1 MFRLQTRV
9 VLANLL
15 CGTAAV
21 VGGAGLVHLGVGSAW
36 AVVGALAIGLLL
48 ALVAARVATSPARQA
63 LRALHDGVMGF
74 AESDFATRLAAPSP
88 DEVGDLVAVFNRMGA
103 VLREERAELIQ
114 RELLLDT
121 LLQGAPM
128 AILLMDQRQRIVFAN
143 AACRRVF
150 EGAPRLHGRA
160 FPDIVGLAPEALR
173 GPLRRGED
181 SLVSWEHDGQE
192 ESYRVLVRAFHLN
205 TVPHRL
211 LVIERI
217 THELARQETATWKKA
232 IRVMSHELNNSL
244 APVSSLAHSARIAA
258 ARPDAATRLPALL
271 DTISERVAHVTAF
284 LDGYARFARLPAPRR
299 EAVPLAPWLST
310 VRQLF
315 PFALEGTVEATQGW
329 FDPGQVQQVL
339 INLLKNAEESGS
351 DAAAIRVVVDQPEG
365 GVRFTVYDRGS
376 GMDEDTMRKALL
388 PFHSSKKAGAGL
400 GLSLCSEIVDAHGGR
415 LHLARREG
423 GGMAI
428 SVWLPGQVRALP

>member
-9 VLANLL
+9 LIANVVCGAVTLASGALMLEAGMSGVAAIAVALVL
-15 CGTAAV
+15 
-21 VGGAGLVHLGVGSAW
+21 GLVV
-36 AVVGALAIGLLL
+36 
-48 ALVAARVATSPARQA
+48 ALVGARVAPAPARRA

-74 AESDFATRLAAPSP
+74 AESDFATRIAAPSP

-103 VLREERAELIQ
+103 VLRAERAELIQ

-128 AILLMDQRQRIVFAN
+128 AILLVDQRQRIVFAN

-150 EGAPRLHGRA
+150 HGAARLHGRA
-160 FPDIVGLAPEALR
+160 LPEIVPLAPEALR

-192 ESYRVLVRAFHLN
+192 ESFRVLVRAFHLN

-244 APVSSLAHSARIAA
+244 APVSSLAHSARVAA
-258 ARPDAATRLPALL
+258 ERPDAATRLPAVL
-271 DTISERVAHVTAF
+271 DAISERVAHVTAF
-284 LDGYARFARLPAPRR
+284 LEGYARFARLPAPRR
-299 EAVPLAPWLST
+299 EAVPLAPFLAT
-310 VRQLF
+310 VGQLF
-315 PFALEGTVEATQGW
+315 PFTLDAPVGDAHGW
-329 FDPGQVQQVL
+329 FDPGQIQQVL

-351 DAAAIRVVVDQPEG
+351 APDEIRMAVDQVEAG
-365 GVRFTVYDRGS
+365 IRFTVRDRGH
-376 GMDEDTMRKALL
+376 GMDEETMRKALL

-415 LHLARREG
+415 LHLARLDE

-428 SVWLPGQVRALP
+428 SVWLPGRTGPA

>member
-9 VLANLL
+9 LLANVLCAAAATGGAALL
-15 CGTAAV
+15 WTLGASPLAV
-21 VGGAGLVHLGVGSAW
+21 VPGTC
-36 AVVGALAIGLLL
+36 AVVLVAGI
-48 ALVAARVATSPARQA
+48 VAARLATAPARQA
-63 LRALHDGVMGF
+63 LRALHDGVLGF
-74 AESDFATRLAAPSP
+74 AESDFATRLSLPSP
-88 DEVGDLVAVFNRMGA
+88 DEVGDLVSVFNRMGA
-103 VLREERAELIQ
+103 VLRDERAELIQ

-128 AILLMDQRQRIVFAN
+128 AILLLDQRQRIVFAN
-143 AACRRVF
+143 AGCRRVF
-150 EGAPRLHGRA
+150 QGVTRLNGRA
-160 FPDIVGLAPEALR
+160 LADIVTLAPVALQ

-181 SLVSWEHDGQE
+181 SLVTWDHDGQE

-205 TVPHRL
+205 TVAHRL
-211 LVIERI
+211 IVVERI

-244 APVSSLAHSARIAA
+244 APVSSLAHSARVAA
-258 ARPDAATRLPALL
+258 ERPDAATRLPPLL
-271 DTISERVAHVTAF
+271 DTISERVSHVTAF
-284 LDGYARFARLPAPRR
+284 LEGYARFARLPSPRP
-299 EAVPLAPWLST
+299 ETVPLAQFLEG
-310 VRQLF
+310 VARLF
-315 PFALEGTVEATQGW
+315 PFTREGVADGHSGW
-329 FDPGQVQQVL
+329 FDPGQIQQVL

-351 DAAAIRVVVDQPEG
+351 PTEDIRVQVEPLPDGVWLRVVDRG
-365 GVRFTVYDRGS
+365 G

-415 LHLARREG
+415 LHLARRAE

-428 SVWLPGQVRALP
+428 GVWLPARAR